1 MKHTKSNYGVTHRAY
16 STTLSA
22 SHLRAVVHMATQ
34 KHPLLYN
41 SFPVM
46 ETRHTWLLA
55 GTEQHGHV
63 VFNYVQGE
71 DAGLLY
77 VSHRRGD
84 KKLVDQVQ
92 KEFGRTLV
100 RIPKSLAKHGPGRNI
115 LAGFFEELG
124 GEPFADSLTIA
135 DPAKESALTCRFQ
148 AVDQVMGKLFEVTEG
163 LHDLRTA
170 YLSGEE
176 AVIRRV
182 TLEHRELTVKQED
195 SRIILMPGG
204 RKLTLR
210 NTFEVLDEANSLTLK
225 VWFSWDAET
234 STFVVGFIEELQD
247 CPF

>member
-1 MKHTKSNYGVTHRAY
+1 MKHTKTNYGVTHRAY

-22 SHLRAVVHMATQ
+22 SHLRAVVHMSTQ
-34 KHPLLYN
+34 KHPLLHN

-71 DAGLLY
+71 DSGLLY

-100 RIPKSLAKHGPGRNI
+100 RITKTVAKHGPGPNV

-135 DPAKESALTCRFQ
+135 DQAKESALTCRFQ

-170 YLSGEE
+170 YLSGEVT
-176 AVIRRV
+176 VIRRA
-182 TLEHRELTVKQED
+182 TLEHRELTIKQED

-234 STFVVGFIEELQD
+234 MTFVVGFIEELQD

>member
-1 MKHTKSNYGVTHRAY
+1 MKHTKNNYGVTHRAY

-22 SHLRAVVHMATQ
+22 SQLRAVVHMATQ
-34 KHPLLYN
+34 KHPLLHN

-71 DAGLLY
+71 DSGLLY

-100 RIPKSLAKHGPGRNI
+100 RITKTVAKNGPGPNL

-135 DPAKESALTCRFQ
+135 DQAKESALTCRFQ

-176 AVIRRV
+176 TVIRRA
-182 TLEHRELTVKQED
+182 TLEHRELTIKQED

-234 STFVVGFIEELQD
+234 MTFVVGFIEELQD